1 MRRMEEAGKPRPSL
15 IAVCYGSFD
24 AWGERAVLPGVES
37 GALAPDD
44 MVDVVAALRSW
55 EVL

>member
-1 MRRMEEAGKPRPSL
+1 MEEAGKPRPSL